1 MRLGARGA
9 RLWEDVRLLP
19 SAPRLAPK
27 CHMTEQLIS
36 EETQPA
42 VAPVRSR
49 LRIVLTAI
57 GILALAFGV
66 VWMQSSKYEP
76 LTVGKVAPGFE
87 LPDLEEHSVRLSD
100 FRGKVVFLNF
110 WATWCKPCREEMPS
124 MQVLYKNFERDGFV
138 VLAISIDRV
147 TTKKD
152 IPPFVKSLNLTF
164 PVLVDSWG
172 QTDKRYKLMGVP
184 ETYIIDQQGVLREKV
199 IGPRDWTVLDNLQ
212 VITGLLKNSSKSAR
226 AGAAAG

>member
-1 MRLGARGA
+1 
-9 RLWEDVRLLP
+9 
-19 SAPRLAPK
+19 
-27 CHMTEQLIS
+27 MTEQAITEQTEQTQEAASRAPSRVLIGLAS
-36 EETQPA
+36 
-42 VAPVRSR
+42 
-49 LRIVLTAI
+49 LAI
-57 GILALAFGV
+57 LILAFGL

-76 LTVGKVAPGFE
+76 LTVGKIAPDFD
-87 LPDLEEHSVRLSD
+87 LPDLADKGVRLSD

-124 MQVLYKNFERDGFV
+124 MEVLYKNFERDGLV
-138 VLAISIDRV
+138 VLAVSIDRV

-164 PVLVDSWG
+164 PILIDSWG

-199 IGPRDWTVLDNLQ
+199 IGPRDWTILDNLKT
-212 VITGLLKNSSKSAR
+212 ITGLLKSGVTSAR
-226 AGAAAG
+226 AAPPAG

>member
-1 MRLGARGA
+1 MAEQAITEHTQEAQPRAQSRGLIA
-9 RLWEDVRLLP
+9 
-19 SAPRLAPK
+19 LA
-27 CHMTEQLIS
+27 S
-36 EETQPA
+36 
-42 VAPVRSR
+42 VA
-49 LRIVLTAI
+49 
-57 GILALAFGV
+57 ILALAFGL

-76 LTVGKVAPGFE
+76 LTLGRIAPDFE
-87 LPDLEEHSVRLSD
+87 LPDLADKDVRLSD

-124 MQVLYKNFERDGFV
+124 MEVLYKNFERDGLV

-164 PVLVDSWG
+164 PILIDSWG

-184 ETYIIDQQGVLREKV
+184 ESYIIDQQGVLREKV
-199 IGPRDWTVLDNLQ
+199 IGPKDWTILDNLQ
-212 VITGLLKNSSKSAR
+212 TITGLLKSGIKSAR
-226 AGAAAG
+226 AAPPAG

>member
-1 MRLGARGA
+1 VAEQVITERTQEAQPRAQSRGLIA
-9 RLWEDVRLLP
+9 
-19 SAPRLAPK
+19 LA
-27 CHMTEQLIS
+27 S
-36 EETQPA
+36 
-42 VAPVRSR
+42 VA
-49 LRIVLTAI
+49 
-57 GILALAFGV
+57 ILALAFGL

-76 LTVGKVAPGFE
+76 LTVGKIAPDFA
-87 LPDLEEHSVRLSD
+87 LPDLVDKDVRLSD

-124 MQVLYKNFERDGFV
+124 MEVLYKNFERDGLV

-164 PVLVDSWG
+164 PILIDSWG

-199 IGPRDWTVLDNLQ
+199 IGPRDWTILDNLQ
-212 VITGLLKNSSKSAR
+212 TITGLLKAGVKSAQ
-226 AGAAAG
+226 AAPPAR

>member
-1 MRLGARGA
+1 MAEQVITERTQEAQPRAQSRGLIA
-9 RLWEDVRLLP
+9 
-19 SAPRLAPK
+19 LA
-27 CHMTEQLIS
+27 S
-36 EETQPA
+36 
-42 VAPVRSR
+42 VA
-49 LRIVLTAI
+49 
-57 GILALAFGV
+57 ILALAFGL

-76 LTVGKVAPGFE
+76 LTVGKIAPDFE
-87 LPDLEEHSVRLSD
+87 LPDLVEKDVRLSD

-124 MQVLYKNFERDGFV
+124 MEVLYKNFEQDGLV

-164 PVLVDSWG
+164 PILIDSWG

-199 IGPRDWTVLDNLQ
+199 IGPRDWTILDNLQ
-212 VITGLLKNSSKSAR
+212 TITGLLKTGVRS
-226 AGAAAG
+226 AGAAPPAG